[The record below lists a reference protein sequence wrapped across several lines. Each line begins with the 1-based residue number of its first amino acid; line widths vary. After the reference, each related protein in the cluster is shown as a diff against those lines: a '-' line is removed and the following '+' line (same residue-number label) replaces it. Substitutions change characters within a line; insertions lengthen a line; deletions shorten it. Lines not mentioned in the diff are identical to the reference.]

1 MIYVFSLI
9 NSEILETTYSYE
21 QYIEL
26 LKTIQKLN
34 LQNQMVLV
42 LKINFQRHNP
52 KEEEGYNSESSTP
65 SPPKEYHVET
75 DINEINTLKNIITY
89 CRKIK
94 LRVMINI

>member
-9 NSEILETTYSYE
+9 NLSSEILETTYSYE

-34 LQNQMVLV
+34 LQNIEMNIV

-52 KEEEGYNSESSTP
+52 KKKKINSESSTP

-75 DINEINTLKNIITY
+75 DINEINTLNIITV
-89 CRKIK
+89 
-94 LRVMINI
+94 L